1 MHEERTSRDC
11 LSLSEVSHLT
21 NSCKVTFYASV
32 GEIFLP
38 FTWRTHG
45 ESEKERMFIS
55 QRLSKSRDENLAA
68 DLICNGC
75 QLCGSPLDTESGYE
89 RSYFLFAVI
98 VS

>member
-1 MHEERTSRDC
+1 M
-11 LSLSEVSHLT
+11 SHLK
-21 NSCKVTFYASV
+21 NSCKVTFHASV

-38 FTWRTHG
+38 FMWRTMG

-55 QRLSKSRDENLAA
+55 QRLSKSGDSNLTA

-75 QLCGSPLDTESGYE
+75 QLCGSPLDTETGYE
-89 RSYFLFAVI
+89 GSHSLFAVI